1 MPNIKSAL
9 AEAVVVGAVGLIVAL
24 GANAISARGLRLS
37 RNYFPGAPSTAVVQA
52 NTNSSTGSGVAP
64 VLVSSNQPLD
74 AVAARLQQ
82 QGLQLITSN
91 GVVEVFRDARYEQGL
106 VAFIDARD
114 DHHYQAGHIP
124 GAWQFNHYRP
134 ELYLPTVL
142 PACLNAQKIVVYC
155 NGGACEDSEFAA
167 IMLRDVGIQR
177 EKLFVYAGGITEWM
191 SNGLPVEVGAR
202 RSGVLKAK

>member
-1 MPNIKSAL
+1 MRCLREDSDW
-9 AEAVVVGAVGLIVAL
+9 AEIIFPACH
-24 GANAISARGLRLS
+24 RQRLFK
-37 RNYFPGAPSTAVVQA
+37 RTRIRAQHPVLP
-52 NTNSSTGSGVAP
+52 P

-91 GVVEVFRDARYEQGL
+91 GVVELFRDARYEQGL

-134 ELYLPTVL
+134 EQYLPAVL
-142 PACLNAQKIVVYC
+142 PLCFNAQKIVVYC

-191 SNGLPVEVGAR
+191 SNGLPVEVGVR
-202 RSGVLKAK
+202 RSGVLKPK